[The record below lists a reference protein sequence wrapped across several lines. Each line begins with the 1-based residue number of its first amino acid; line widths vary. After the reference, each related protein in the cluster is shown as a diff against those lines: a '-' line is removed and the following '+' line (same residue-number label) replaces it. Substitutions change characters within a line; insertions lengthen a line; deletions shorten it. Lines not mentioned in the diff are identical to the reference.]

1 MPDESC
7 RKCGG
12 VLVNCTQC
20 AECKETISMICQ
32 NCGLRT
38 MEQFHDYCM
47 FHVNNVHGSGLENDQ
62 NSEYV
67 RVSVFAWIQVKLLLS
82 NSKFGSLLLNP

>member
-12 VLVNCTQC
+12 VLIKCTQC
-20 AECKETISMICQ
+20 AECKEIISMICQ
-32 NCGLRT
+32 NCGART

-47 FHVNNVHGSGLENDQ
+47 FSVNNVHDSGLEN
-62 NSEYV
+62 NEKNEYV
-67 RVSVFAWIQVKLLLS
+67 HVSAFA
-82 NSKFGSLLLNP
+82 

>member
-12 VLVNCTQC
+12 VLINCTQC

-32 NCGLRT
+32 NCGART

-47 FHVNNVHGSGLENDQ
+47 FRVNNVHHTGLESHQ
-62 NSEYV
+62 KSEYV
-67 RVSVFAWIQVKLLLS
+67 EVSVFA
-82 NSKFGSLLLNP
+82 

>member
-12 VLVNCTQC
+12 GLIKCTQC

-32 NCGLRT
+32 NCGART

-47 FHVNNVHGSGLENDQ
+47 FRVNNVPHTGFESHQ
-62 NSEYV
+62 KSKYV
-67 RVSVFAWIQVKLLLS
+67 EVSVFA
-82 NSKFGSLLLNP
+82 